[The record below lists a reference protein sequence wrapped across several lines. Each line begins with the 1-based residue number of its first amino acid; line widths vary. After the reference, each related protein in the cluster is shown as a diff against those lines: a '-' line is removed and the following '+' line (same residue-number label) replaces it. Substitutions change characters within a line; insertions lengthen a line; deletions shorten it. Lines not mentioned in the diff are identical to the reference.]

1 MNDEDLRRLLDA
13 HATRIEKA
21 FESRLAGIEAAIVA
35 LDRKIDEKTN
45 GVESRMDLAF
55 ADTQAMI
62 KFSHAELDRR
72 IKYMEQTLQT
82 LEDRF
87 AGLQT
92 RVDRLEET
100 ARTEN

>member
-1 MNDEDLRRLLDA
+1 MTDDSLKRLLEA
-13 HATRIEKA
+13 NAARIE
-21 FESRLAGIEAAIVA
+21 SAI
-35 LDRKIDEKTN
+35 DGKTN
-45 GVESRMDLAF
+45 AIEQRMDLGF

-72 IKYMEQTLQT
+72 VRYMEQTLQT

-87 AGLQT
+87 VGLQT

>member
-1 MNDEDLRRLLDA
+1 MTDDSLKRLLDA
-13 HATRIEKA
+13 NAARIET
-21 FESRLAGIEAAIVA
+21 V
-35 LDRKIDEKTN
+35 IDGKTN
-45 GVESRMDLAF
+45 AIEQRMDLGF

-72 IKYMEQTLQT
+72 VKYMEQMLQN

-87 AGLQT
+87 LGLQT

-100 ARTEN
+100 TKAEN